1 MGDRFYRQQK
11 SPSKRKRSGFYGVT
25 KLRKTLRRID
35 TETVTEIKHE
45 FKEGANRIENDA
57 AAGAFAQG
65 IYDTGDTIASIETQ
79 IARDGLTAIIGPG
92 AKGLKISKSPFNT
105 TLYVTDKSKE
115 AAWNFFKGY
124 WAEFG
129 TKGGK
134 RSRGLF
140 RSSVITPP
148 KPARPFMGPA
158 FDMNRRRI
166 KEETFDRIGDVINEA
181 AAGDGSD
188 KP

>member
-1 MGDRFYRQQK
+1 MYRQPK
-11 SPSKRKRSGFYGVT
+11 TGPKRNRTGFYGIT

-35 TETVTEIKHE
+35 SESVEEIKDS
-45 FKEGANRIENDA
+45 FKAGAQRISNDA
-57 AAGAFAQG
+57 SAGAFAQG
-65 IYDTGDTIASIETQ
+65 IYDTGDMIASIE
-79 IARDGLTAIIGPG
+79 ANMGRDGLTAVIGPG
-92 AKGLKISKSPFNT
+92 AKAVKISKSPFNT

-115 AAWNFFKGY
+115 SAWNFFKGY

-140 RSSVITPP
+140 RRSVKIPP
-148 KPARPFMGPA
+148 KEARPFMGPA